1 MAVSPVEIDRDEA
14 FSLEEVK
21 WVLLE
26 VAKAELDAVEE
37 YSQFL
42 RYTKDEKVRRV
53 LEYIIRDE
61 MEHFVLAVNA
71 LMQIDPAFA
80 TEVRKVLK

>member
-1 MAVSPVEIDRDEA
+1 MAVNPVEIDRDEA
-14 FSLEEVK
+14 FSLDEVK

-42 RYTKDEKVRRV
+42 RYAKDEKVRRV

-61 MEHFVLAVNA
+61 MEHFALAVNV